1 MAERVL
7 RSPGVTTRE
16 IDLSAPGRVQPQGI
30 PAGVI
35 GTSLKGPAFVPTVF
49 ANSTEFTN
57 LFGASD
63 GKYFGVMAVKEWMRN
78 ARSGLFLRV
87 LGIGDGKKA
96 NANNVTTNAGFLV
109 GDKIRNQSST
119 TLETDGGAIGR
130 SVNPYAGAGTADELT
145 LGTKTHTASVAGDEE
160 ISKVQ
165 ITGWS
170 SKENY
175 DGLYILVEASS
186 AESSSAVPQKRLIL
200 LSAQAVGAAPAR
212 RVVGK
217 TIVDGSVVLHDF
229 SSILTGGSDTLHIAD
244 VSGAGSAGDVAT
256 AIAGISTAEAGSA
269 PAAVTIAVENTDE
282 VKFTNDHKGLVSDIT
297 IGTISSNVA
306 ATYLDI
312 TGSYGV
318 TTQGVQIVDGVAFS
332 QTITFGSGVP
342 QDESFITITDDANT
356 SVKIGFKSGGA
367 AFGSCDLV
375 INTALAAND
384 TGAELAGV
392 VWDALT
398 GQAHGDTNQSATGK
412 GGTAATL
419 DGNIRFAYTHATS
432 VITVTQN
439 AVAAATNIA
448 VAKTETNASA
458 EPGRIF
464 FLGATMA
471 TGNDEVDY
479 LGRDNTDVT
488 LAAADKNIL
497 RGVMMFPS
505 GVLPGLS
512 VNDGGSFTAP
522 SFHSSGAA
530 YNDGYSNDTG
540 SHTGANIKGNFVM
553 YLNGHNHTTSKNP
566 RVITGS
572 LDPLSPIYFAKV
584 MNTDPTKIQE
594 KGHYLHAHYDI
605 PAGLAS
611 HKTTA
616 GNSVFLAKGSH
627 NPHTAATAFDEGAGY
642 KPSFENW
649 RQKFSHAFTP
659 WITSQTLG
667 NSRKKLFRFHM
678 LDAGSAGHGQV
689 KVSIANIQKS
699 TDTASEYGRFDV
711 QIRQSSDQDVSPVIL
726 QTFAGVNLNP
736 SSDRYIARVVGDQ
749 NTFFEFEKA
758 DGKQKLVTEG
768 LYPNRSQ
775 YVRVEVVD
783 QIEAG
788 MMEPTALPCG
798 FQGKHHLVL
807 DGDALADS
815 IDLVEP
821 PLPFRQNVSVGTG
834 ATKVVDSRFYWG
846 TQYQDIRTA
855 SERNKET
862 GVISLV
868 HNLTKWFP
876 AVGSEPGW
884 VGDNKGTPAVAGSN
898 LDADSYNS
906 NEFSLENVWIQ
917 CKSLNTALAVDP
929 TQWHE
934 AVYIRDGEANG
945 YKPYDGSATSFYQAH
960 EIITGSSKDK
970 SAANGWRYL
979 DVAKD
984 FGQSASKKYFKFT
997 VPVQGGWDGL
1007 DIFDKDKSEMNN
1019 LAAFREMDSN
1029 TSSDLG
1035 GPDGPTIA
1043 AFRKALDIL
1052 AEKSDVDIQLLA
1064 TPGLRVPGITDYA
1077 VDKTEER
1084 FDALYIM
1091 DMSAYDHDN
1100 KIVTQ
1105 SSQETSVT
1113 NTVQNLANRNLD
1125 TSFAATYFPDL
1136 VIQDGST
1143 NVVAPPSVAVLGA
1156 MSLNDSVAHP
1166 WFAPA
1171 GFARGA
1177 LASTIETGVKL
1188 SRANMDVLYDGDVNP
1203 ITSFPETGDSVIVF
1217 GQKTMLQAQ
1226 SALDRVNVRRLLIDV
1241 RRKVRTVANQVLFEP
1256 NREATLARFSSL
1268 VNPILGRIQ
1277 AQQGVDRY
1285 KVVIDTTTTTQQD
1298 VENNTIRGKIFLQP
1312 TRSIEFISLDF
1323 VVTNAGAEI

>member
-35 GTSLKGPAFVPTVF
+35 GTSQKGPAFVPTVF

-96 NANNVTTNAGFLV
+96 DSNNVTTNAGFLV

-119 TLETDGGAIGR
+119 VLETDGSAIGR
-130 SVNPYAGAGTADELT
+130 AVNPYAGAGTADELT
-145 LGTKTHTASVAGDEE
+145 LGTKTHTATVTGAEE
-160 ISKVQ
+160 ISVANIQ
-165 ITGWS
+165 AWS
-170 SKENY
+170 AAANY

-186 AESSSAVPQKRLIL
+186 AESASAVPQKRLIV
-200 LSAQAVGAAPAR
+200 LSAQAVGAGATER
-212 RVVGK
+212 KVVGK
-217 TIVDGSVVLHDF
+217 TITDGSVVLHDF

-244 VSGAGSAGDVAT
+244 VSGAGSAADVAT
-256 AIAGISTAEAGSA
+256 AIAGINTAPAGSA
-269 PAAVTIAVENTDE
+269 PAGITITVQNTQE
-282 VKFTNDHKGLVSDIT
+282 VLFTNDHKGDVGDIS

-306 ATYLDI
+306 ATYIDI

-318 TTQGVQIVDGVAFS
+318 TTPGVQIVDGVAFS
-332 QTITFGSGVP
+332 QTITFGTGVP
-342 QDESFITITDDANT
+342 QDESFILITDESGNT
-356 SVKIGFKSGGA
+356 YKIGFKSGGA

-375 INTALAAND
+375 IDTALAAND
-384 TGAELAGV
+384 TGAELVGV

-398 GQAHGDTNQSATGK
+398 GAAHGDSDKGATIRDAATG
-412 GGTAATL
+412 L
-419 DGNIRFAYTHATS
+419 DANTYFAYTHSTR
-432 VITVTQN
+432 VITVSQN
-439 AVAAATNIA
+439 SAAVGTNIA

-488 LAAADKNIL
+488 LSAADKNIL
-497 RGVMMFPS
+497 RGVLMFPS

-512 VNDGGSFTAP
+512 VNNGGSFTAP

-530 YNDGYSNDTG
+530 YNDDYSNDTG
-540 SHTGANIKGNFVM
+540 SHTGANINGNFVM
-553 YLNGHNHTTSKNP
+553 YLNGHNHTASGNP

-611 HKTTA
+611 HKTTV

-627 NPHTAATAFDEGAGY
+627 NPHTASADFDAGAGY

-689 KVSIANIQKS
+689 KISIANIQKS
-699 TDTASEYGRFDV
+699 TDTSSEYGRFDV
-711 QIRQSSDQDVSPVIL
+711 QIRQASDQDVSPVIL

-736 SSDRYIARVVGDQ
+736 SSDRYIGRVVGDQ

-815 IDLVEP
+815 IDLIEP

-876 AVGSEPGW
+876 AVGGEPAW
-884 VGDNKGTPAVAGSN
+884 VGDNKGTPAVAGST

-917 CKSLNTALAVDP
+917 CKSLDTSLAVDP

-934 AVYIRDGEANG
+934 AVYIRDGVAEG
-945 YKPYDGSATSFYQAH
+945 YKPYDGSSTSFYQAH

-970 SAANGWRYL
+970 SATNGWRYL

-1035 GPDGPTIA
+1035 GPDGPTVA

-1052 AEKSDVDIQLLA
+1052 SEKSDVDIQLLA

-1105 SSQETSVT
+1105 STQETSVT